1 MIVPDASVLLEYL
14 LQTPAGRGLGDRL
27 FAPGETLH
35 APELIDLEVTQVAR
49 RYLIAGEISARRATR
64 LVEDLSDLPLT
75 RYPHTWMLPAIWAL
89 HGNLTA
95 YDAAY
100 VVLAEALDAPL
111 LTRDRRL
118 ARASGVRA
126 RIECL

>member
-75 RYPHTWMLPAIWAL
+75 RYPHTWMLPRHPGAAL
-89 HGNLTA
+89 K
-95 YDAAY
+95 
-100 VVLAEALDAPL
+100 VQQI
-111 LTRDRRL
+111 L
-118 ARASGVRA
+118 ARTSDTRQDRVPRSPTDAH
-126 RIECL
+126 